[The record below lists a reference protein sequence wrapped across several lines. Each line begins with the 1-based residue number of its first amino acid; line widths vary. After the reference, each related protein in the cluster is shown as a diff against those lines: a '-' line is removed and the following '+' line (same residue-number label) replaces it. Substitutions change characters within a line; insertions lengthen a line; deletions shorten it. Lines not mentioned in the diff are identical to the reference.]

1 MVKKREYLLG
11 VNSFN
16 KPAVANGPEATCI
29 LLMELILLEPGSN
42 PLKPLM
48 GVGIKNYRYAHNKTD
63 ELIKRIKSQIND
75 YLPECNSCDVEIEEI
90 TAAKV
95 ANIKIT
101 IDGITYIYDSLSA
114 PIPITL
120 EDFKM

>member
-16 KPAVANGPEATCI
+16 KPAVVDDSYAVCT

-48 GVGIKNYRYAHNKTD
+48 GVGIKNYRYAHNKTE
-63 ELIKRIKSQIND
+63 ELKNRIISQIND
-75 YLPECNSCDVEIEEI
+75 YLPECNSVDVEIKEV
-90 TAAKV
+90 TDKKV
-95 ANIKIT
+95 ANIEIT
-101 IDGITYIYDSLSA
+101 VDGITYVYDSLTA

-120 EDFKM
+120 EDFKQ